1 MKSERARRGL
11 ALVGLWAVAAGGS
24 GCLSTNRQML
34 DEVATIFH
42 DDLRWGRLMSAEG
55 VVDGRM
61 RRAFAEHHRGWGT
74 AVHVIDVELEHFRQG
89 SSRGIAR
96 LRVSWTRG
104 FDATDLRESV
114 VEEQWV
120 NDQGNWRL
128 RNESVIAGDAGLFG
142 TPTGEGATPRQGA
155 EARADMTERTRQ

>member
-1 MKSERARRGL
+1 MKTIGARAGL
-11 ALVGLWAVAAGGS
+11 AALGLWVVSVGA

-34 DEVATIFH
+34 DEVATVFH

-89 SSRGIAR
+89 SSRGLAR

-114 VEEQWV
+114 VEEQWECH
-120 NDQGNWRL
+120 DGNWRL

-142 TPTGEGATPRQGA
+142 TPTGDGAAARQGA
-155 EARADMTERTRQ
+155 EARASVGERTRQ